1 MPPNSGQDGEKG
13 ESGMIE
19 VCCGALGALAVLA
32 AFLLGTAVGKQYNE
46 TPARGPAGCEES
58 EEEKRLLHEEQQA
71 FEDMLHY
78 NMDTAYC
85 LGDCRGVLTGGESR

>member
-1 MPPNSGQDGEKG
+1 
-13 ESGMIE
+13 MIE
-19 VCCGALGALAVLA
+19 ICCGALGALAVLA
-32 AFLLGTAVGKQYNE
+32 AFLLGAAAGKRYGE
-46 TPARGPAGCEES
+46 TPVRAMAGCEES

-78 NMDTAYC
+78 NMDTAYG